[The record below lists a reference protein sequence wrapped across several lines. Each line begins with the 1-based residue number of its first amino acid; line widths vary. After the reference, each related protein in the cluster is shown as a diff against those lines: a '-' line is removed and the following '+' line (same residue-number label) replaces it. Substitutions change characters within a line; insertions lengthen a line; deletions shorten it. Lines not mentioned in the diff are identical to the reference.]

1 MSTENTELREAPSA
15 HPLVLRLQEIIC
27 SCSESIQGGDG
38 SSVWELVDFLETIS
52 GSALADAEDEDAQ
65 NNALEVLSEIQR
77 FLLSPTL
84 DQEVIDALSF
94 ELPKVA
100 SKFAGLSSRCLEIAD
115 RIIDRFIEKCSP
127 RDMLSILCGAL
138 SATDRPIYAS
148 GYVASILRGLSKVFI
163 SLQRRHFEQ
172 VKVAIPVILNVLKA
186 ACSELGDEDTECMNL
201 FCRAIGIADS
211 IRAVCAKFEGRVN
224 EKLRALLG
232 LYVLQVMALVSFSE
246 GDKVSSYL
254 PLVSQLS
261 NFLPYCDLSYLGL
274 ITGSDVD
281 VMTNIIVGEVEDD
294 YMSCLS
300 YIKHGASLS
309 VIWGYIYDDVTQ
321 AAGGDISFIMGELQ
335 SNQINRWQAVG
346 MLKYILASTDM
357 LWELKKH
364 AINFLL
370 CITNGSVT
378 RNDGLT
384 DCSIFLP
391 SLCAASQ
398 VITKVIIYA
407 PNTEL
412 RKNAYEALK
421 RVLADTPT
429 SDRFDILKALITNS
443 DSSSMTAILLDL
455 VRGELHRESFQR
467 ISTKKDEAP
476 QTENQ
481 GSSISS
487 IWTAEVLKLVE
498 IVLRPPEGGPP
509 PFPEHGDAV
518 LAALNLY
525 RFILITESAGKTNYT
540 EVLSEKNLQK
550 AYNEWLLP
558 LRTLVTGIMTE
569 NKNDYDQL
577 AIDTVCALNPVELVL
592 YRCIELVEE
601 KLKHS
606 T

>member
-421 RVLADTPT
+421 RV
-429 SDRFDILKALITNS
+429 RF
-443 DSSSMTAILLDL
+443 
-455 VRGELHRESFQR
+455 
-467 ISTKKDEAP
+467 
-476 QTENQ
+476 
-481 GSSISS
+481 
-487 IWTAEVLKLVE
+487 W
-498 IVLRPPEGGPP
+498 
-509 PFPEHGDAV
+509 
-518 LAALNLY
+518 
-525 RFILITESAGKTNYT
+525 
-540 EVLSEKNLQK
+540 
-550 AYNEWLLP
+550 
-558 LRTLVTGIMTE
+558 
-569 NKNDYDQL
+569 
-577 AIDTVCALNPVELVL
+577 
-592 YRCIELVEE
+592 RCQ
-601 KLKHS
+601 
-606 T
+606 